1 MRVIKLK
8 GENVDVSLML
18 VRSVL
23 RCWRCWLGESS
34 KSEFKLSRS
43 GNGWWAARW

>member
-23 RCWRCWLGESS
+23 RCWLGESS